1 MKLELFFEVFF
12 GFSFLLL
19 VALGCYA
26 LVEHTHKEFE
36 KSNEMTAPPIPNGTP
51 AYFYEGA
58 DKIEG
63 TITGFKDGYYTLHV
77 TKLLGMEHI
86 IDVGVHHKK
95 IKTQP

>member
-1 MKLELFFEVFF
+1 ME
-12 GFSFLLL
+12 LLL
-19 VALGCYA
+19 LMMGCLCLYCYA
-26 LVEHTHKEFE
+26 YTDNQYK
-36 KSNEMTAPPIPNGTP
+36 KSNEMTTPPIPNGTP
-51 AYFYEGA
+51 AYFYEGD

-77 TKLLGMEHI
+77 TKLLGMDHI